1 MDDEY
6 YMKKALSYA
15 KRAAKLGEVPIG
27 CVIVCNDRIV
37 GTGYNKRKTKK
48 TTLAH
53 AELLAI
59 DKASKKLGDWRL
71 EGCTMYVTLEPCQM
85 CSGAIVQARL
95 DRVVIGAMN
104 PKAGCAG
111 SILNLL
117 QRPEFNHRVEI
128 TYDVLKDECSKV
140 LSDFFA
146 NLRIKLKAEKEANE
160 NTDA

>member
-1 MDDEY
+1 
-6 YMKKALSYA
+6 
-15 KRAAKLGEVPIG
+15 
-27 CVIVCNDRIV
+27 
-37 GTGYNKRKTKK
+37 
-48 TTLAH
+48 
-53 AELLAI
+53 
-59 DKASKKLGDWRL
+59 
-71 EGCTMYVTLEPCQM
+71 
-85 CSGAIVQARL
+85 
-95 DRVVIGAMN
+95 MN